1 MKIKIKTL
9 VVDVNNLLF
18 KAIHMNQH
26 LTYKGVF
33 TGGLHG
39 VIAQLG
45 KQLRIHNP
53 NNVIFCLDSP
63 PYSRSQALAEYKT
76 NRKKNSA
83 IFKLANISRE
93 QIAEFANFVGIH
105 HWRIKG
111 LEADDLIANICLD
124 ARNKS
129 EIVILSDDSDLFQ
142 LLSIPEVTIYRRNDF
157 YTKEMFS
164 KAYPKVKLPDDWA
177 WIHALTGGHNGLPGI
192 VGIGDK
198 KALKMVVEKTIP
210 KTRETELFFKLAKLP
225 YERIRCSHLL
235 TPDRITET
243 GLIRDFLL
251 DKHGIKMSFSLESS
265 LENLR
270 NKNLG

>member
-1 MKIKIKTL
+1 MKIKSL
-9 VVDVNNLLF
+9 VVDINNCLH
-18 KAIHMNQH
+18 KAIHMNSH
-26 LTYKGVF
+26 FSYKGIF

-39 VIAQLG
+39 VISQLG

-53 NNVIFCLDSP
+53 DNVIFCLDSP

-83 IFKLANISRE
+83 IFKMANISRE

-157 YTKEMFS
+157 YTKEMFD

-225 YERIRCSHLL
+225 YERKRNPKLL
-235 TPDRITET
+235 TLNKIVETE
-243 GLIRDFLL
+243 LIKDFLL
-251 DKHGIKMSFSLESS
+251 DKYGIKMSFSLETS